1 MEKKVEVFS
10 FLIVRFCKNHCS
22 LTVEAE
28 GGQVFNV
35 TGNGCLRGLAY
46 AQSHLPEGK
55 ER

>member
-1 MEKKVEVFS
+1 MEKKVEVFH
-10 FLIVRFCKNHCS
+10 FNCEVCKNHCS

-46 AQSHLPEGK
+46 AQAHLPEGK